1 MSNFWINLYKFPRFL
16 ISVLI
21 GFFLTTF
28 QPIFKLLKNKK
39 ERIVF
44 MTIIVIITVLCYR
57 IIQIMTDNI

>member
-1 MSNFWINLYKFPRFL
+1 MSDFWVNLYKFPRFL

-39 ERIVF
+39 SILIL
-44 MTIIVIITVLCYR
+44 IILLIIIMILFYKIMQ
-57 IIQIMTDNI
+57 IITDNI

>member
-1 MSNFWINLYKFPRFL
+1 MSNFWVNLYKFPRFL

-39 ERIVF
+39 DRILLTTV
-44 MTIIVIITVLCYR
+44 IITITVLCYR